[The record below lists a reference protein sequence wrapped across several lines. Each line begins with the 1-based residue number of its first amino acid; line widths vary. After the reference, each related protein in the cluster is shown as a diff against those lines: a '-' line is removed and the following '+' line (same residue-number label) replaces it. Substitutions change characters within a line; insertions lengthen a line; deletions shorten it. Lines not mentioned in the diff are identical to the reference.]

1 MRKCSHIRSVYSLD
15 ALLNSIIIYGLQLL
29 QRPLTEHMTC
39 ADAENPASKKQY
51 FLITAVNVIIVEVN
65 NLYSYL

>member
-15 ALLNSIIIYGLQLL
+15 ALLNSIIIYGLQLP
-29 QRPLTEHMTC
+29 RSLTEHMTC
-39 ADAENPASKKQY
+39 VDAESPASKKHY

-65 NLYSYL
+65 NL